1 MRFYLNRY
9 SMKEPA
15 AIIGRSEPVDFPE
28 QKLKAIPARIDTG
41 AKTSSI
47 WASNIKE
54 QNGKLQ
60 FVLFDTD
67 SPHHSGATI
76 EVKDYE
82 MRVVASSNGMAEERY
97 VVKLLITIANRKIRG
112 RFTLANRAT
121 QAYPVLV
128 GRNILRGKFLV
139 DVAQGQPL
147 HAEERRRSQ
156 ELQARLKSLKEQS

>member
-1 MRFYLNRY
+1 
-9 SMKEPA
+9 MKEPVT
-15 AIIGRSEPVDFPE
+15 IIGRSEPVDFPE
-28 QKLKAIPARIDTG
+28 QKLEAVAARIDTG

-47 WASNIKE
+47 WASNISE
-54 QNGKLQ
+54 YDGKLQ
-60 FVLFDTD
+60 FVLFDAN
-67 SPHHSGATI
+67 SQHYSGAVI

-82 MRVVASSNGMAEERY
+82 TRVVASSNGLAEERY
-97 VVKLLITIANRKIRG
+97 VVKLLVSLAGRKIRG
-112 RFTLANRAT
+112 RFSLANRAT

-128 GRNILRGKFLV
+128 GRNILRGKYLV